1 MTQIYLNAIKLV
13 LKRVN
18 ACGLALANVSD
29 EYSVSYW
36 NLELA
41 KANYLKLR
49 IRKRLKL
56 NHNVIKVDFVNK
68 RKVA

>member
-1 MTQIYLNAIKLV
+1 MTQIYLRAIELV
-13 LKRVN
+13 LKRVKS
-18 ACGLALANVSD
+18 CGVALSNVTD

-41 KANYLKLR
+41 KANYLKLK

-56 NHNVIKVDFVNK
+56 NHNVIKIDFVSK